1 MAIYYWQNFSRNL
14 SSRNFGDDINPRLLS
29 GLFRKEIVESPDVC
43 IVGIGT
49 LLDSQKLDTIQ
60 HYKNKIVFSSGAGYG
75 DLRGP
80 LDQSWHISCV
90 RGPLTA
96 AYLSRPAEL
105 GVCDGAI
112 LLPEV
117 AGIAPSASRQGVTFI
132 PHIKTAYE
140 FDGFLREACAI
151 AGIRYLRPDA
161 EFDHFMTAVGS
172 SELVL
177 SEAMHGAIVADA
189 FRTPWTC
196 TPLKLHNEFK
206 WRDWCQSLE
215 LPYRPRRF
223 GRAALPQ
230 RGTWL
235 TRGYRK
241 IAFLP
246 IAHLL
251 ARQLAQIARHDPC
264 LSDAGLL
271 AEKCEKLREKVAEI
285 NRIYA

>member
-14 SSRNFGDDINPRLLS
+14 NSRNFGDDINPRLLS
-29 GLFRKEIVESPDVC
+29 GLFRKEIVKSPDVC

-75 DLRGP
+75 DLREP

-96 AYLSRPAEL
+96 AYLSRPAKL

-117 AGIAPSASRQGVTFI
+117 AGIAPSASRQGATFI
-132 PHIKTAYE
+132 PHINTAYE
-140 FDGFLREACAI
+140 FDGILKEACAI

-161 EFDHFMTAVGS
+161 EFDHFMMAAAS
-172 SELVL
+172 SDLVL

-189 FRTPWTC
+189 FRTPWIC
-196 TPLKLHNEFK
+196 TPFKLHNEFK
-206 WRDWCQSLE
+206 WRDWCQSLD
-215 LPYRPRRF
+215 LPYRPHRF
-223 GRAALPQ
+223 GQAALPK
-230 RGTWL
+230 RGERL
-235 TRGYRK
+235 ARGYRK
-241 IAFLP
+241 IAFSP
-246 IAHLL
+246 IVHSL
-251 ARQLAQIARHDPC
+251 ARQLAQISRFDPC
-264 LSDAGLL
+264 LSDGRLL
-271 AEKCEKLREKVAEI
+271 AEKREILQDKVAEI
-285 NRIYA
+285 NRVYA